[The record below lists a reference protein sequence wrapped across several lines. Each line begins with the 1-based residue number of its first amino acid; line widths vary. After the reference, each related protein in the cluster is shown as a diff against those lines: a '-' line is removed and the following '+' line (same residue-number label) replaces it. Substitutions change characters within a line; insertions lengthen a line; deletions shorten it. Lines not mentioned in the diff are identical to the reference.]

1 MLSYSEFMDKKTLI
15 LNKSIETYVF
25 NKDKNLDRWY
35 VYTINKMDCDF
46 SCHIFDNEEAH
57 AFYCDRMSSFGYKQF
72 PVMYE

>member
-1 MLSYSEFMDKKTLI
+1 MLNYNEFIGKTTLI

-72 PVMYE
+72 DVMYE

>member
-1 MLSYSEFMDKKTLI
+1 MLSFEEFMDKKQII
-15 LNKSIETYVF
+15 LNKSIETYIF
-25 NKDKNLDRWY
+25 NKDTNNNRWC

-57 AFYCDRMSSFGYKQF
+57 AFYCNRMSSFGYKKF